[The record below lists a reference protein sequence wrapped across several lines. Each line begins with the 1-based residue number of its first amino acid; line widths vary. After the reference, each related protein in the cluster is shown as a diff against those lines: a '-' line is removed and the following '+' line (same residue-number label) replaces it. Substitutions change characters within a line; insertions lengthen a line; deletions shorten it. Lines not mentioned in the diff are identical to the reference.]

1 MRAGGTTIVFSLLVM
16 ILILSLLF
24 LLSISLILFLSSQK
38 PSNDRDWAPDVA
50 ILPTGRASEGML
62 TLSNIRSFRYEDN
75 GGMRENRLE
84 KTIPLHDIKSVD
96 LFIEPFSFIV
106 GPAHSLLSFA
116 LADGSHIV
124 VSVEVR
130 RQNHQRQ
137 ASFWLSALR
146 QYGLCYVVA
155 DEEDAVYLRTNI
167 RKDKVYLHP
176 LCLTEEQCQKLFLDI
191 MKRVNAL
198 LERPELYSLLSNGC
212 ATNIRTHLNA
222 VLEEKIPFH
231 WSFLLPVFLPRYL
244 FDRGLIDTRLP
255 FEAHREQALIN
266 DKPDQYPD
274 LPFSEAIRK

>member
-1 MRAGGTTIVFSLLVM
+1 MMLTITTL
-16 ILILSLLF
+16 LILA
-24 LLSISLILFLSSQK
+24 ISLILFLSSQK

-50 ILPTGRASEGML
+50 ILPTGRLSEGML
-62 TLSNIRSFRYEDN
+62 TLSNIRSFRYRGD
-75 GGMRENRLE
+75 GSVKENRFE
-84 KTIPLHDIKSVD
+84 KIFSINDIRSVD
-96 LFIEPFSFIV
+96 LFIEPFSFIT

-116 LADGSHIV
+116 LANGSHIV

-130 RQNHQRQ
+130 RQNHQRH

-155 DEEDAVYLRTNI
+155 DEEDAVFLRTRI
-167 RKDKVYLHP
+167 RKDAVYRHP
-176 LCLTEEQCQKLFLDI
+176 LRLTEKQCQKLFLDI
-191 MKRVNAL
+191 VSRMDIL
-198 LERPELYSLLSNGC
+198 LEHPELYSLFSNGC

-244 FDRGLIDTRLP
+244 FDRGLIDTHLP
-255 FEAHREQALIN
+255 FEEHLRNALIN
-266 DKPDQYPD
+266 DKPEQYPD